1 MLFSFLWV
9 VHRKSKKEVVDYFT
23 SWHDRVR
30 TELIFERFL
39 APKGAQEVSICD
51 CSYHWSL
58 KYFSSFVCLSSSQE
72 FCSACSKWRPCIW
85 RHLCLQYIYDS
96 PNMIVLLDS
105 FYWLNSDISFIHL
118 RLQRVFTSTLGMY
131 LTHCKTFTLKLDIN
145 MVFFMNVSHCSTHEQ
160 RRVTSK
166 TLKQTA

>member
-1 MLFSFLWV
+1 MFFWGKWHMDTQTHRHMDARTDKIPSSRAPVGAKKSKHKRCYFLFFELYIESQ
-9 VHRKSKKEVVDYFT
+9 KKEVVDYFT

-85 RHLCLQYIYDS
+85 RLLCLQYIYDS

-118 RLQRVFTSTLGMY
+118 R
-131 LTHCKTFTLKLDIN
+131 
-145 MVFFMNVSHCSTHEQ
+145 
-160 RRVTSK
+160 
-166 TLKQTA
+166 